1 MVIGMPRPRS
11 RHVAEVKH
19 QLVAR
24 LREALHRPGQRFLSN
39 RAVARRFDVS
49 YQTADALMRELADE
63 GLIVRRAAS
72 GSYVPGASTT
82 SGGVVLAF
90 SARARHKSSFGSHLL
105 DRLRSRLA
113 AERVD
118 WVMNW
123 TISSGR
129 HGPRLGATRYA
140 VIWER
145 PDVVDASIRLERTA
159 LLLNA
164 RPPAGA
170 GAALI
175 DSVSI
180 DDFSGGAHAAQ
191 FLLQRRRG
199 AAALAILAGP
209 RHDARSEA
217 RVAGFLSVAPASV
230 VAAPDW
236 FLQGGLMVADR
247 ALTAGPGGLFCCND
261 RLAQA
266 VLRRVADRSVRR
278 PPLVGFDDAP
288 VARYLDLT
296 TIAIPWDDLVD
307 AAMGVIQRRRAE
319 PTSAAIAQLVSPRL
333 IVRD

>member
-1 MVIGMPRPRS
+1 MVIAMPRPRS
-11 RHVAEVKH
+11 RHVADVKQ

-24 LREALHRPGQRFLSN
+24 LREMRHRPGQRFLSN
-39 RAVARRFDVS
+39 RAVARRYGVS
-49 YQTADALMRELADE
+49 YQTADVLMRQLADE

-72 GSYVPGASTT
+72 GSYVPGTVTAW
-82 SGGVVLAF
+82 GGVVLAF
-90 SARARHKSSFGSHLL
+90 SPRARHKGSFGSHLL

-113 AERVD
+113 AEHVN
-118 WVMNW
+118 WVMSW
-123 TISSGR
+123 TTSPGQHR
-129 HGPRLGATRYA
+129 RRLGATRYP

-145 PDVVDASIRLERTA
+145 PDAVDAAIRQARTS

-199 AAALAILAGP
+199 TAPLAILAGP
-209 RHDARSEA
+209 PHDARSDG
-217 RVAGFLSVAPASV
+217 RVAGFLSVAPATV
-230 VAAPDW
+230 IAAPDW
-236 FLQGGLMVADR
+236 FLQGGLAVADL
-247 ALTAGPGGLFCCND
+247 ALAAGPGGLFCCND

-266 VLRRVADRSVRR
+266 VLRRVADRKIRR

-307 AAMGVIQRRRAE
+307 AAVGVILRRRAE
-319 PTSAAIAQLVSPRL
+319 PASAAIAQLVSTRL
-333 IVRD
+333 IIRD

>member
-1 MVIGMPRPRS
+1 MPRPRS
-11 RHVAEVKH
+11 RHVADVRQ

-24 LREALHRPGQRFLSN
+24 LREMGHRPGQRFLSN
-39 RAVARRFDVS
+39 RAVARRYGVS
-49 YQTADALMRELADE
+49 YQTADVLMRQLADE

-72 GSYVPGASTT
+72 GSYLPGTATAWQ
-82 SGGVVLAF
+82 GVVLAF
-90 SARARHKSSFGSHLL
+90 SQRARHKGSFGSHLL
-105 DRLRSRLA
+105 DRLRGRLD
-113 AERVD
+113 AEHVD
-118 WVMNW
+118 SVMNW
-123 TISSGR
+123 TTSGR
-129 HGPRLGATRYA
+129 QRPRLGATRYP

-145 PDVVDASIRLERTA
+145 PDAVDAAIRLERTA

-170 GAALI
+170 GASLV
-175 DSVSI
+175 DSVSV

-199 AAALAILAGP
+199 AAPFAILAGP
-209 RHDARSEA
+209 PHDARSDE

-236 FLQGGLMVADR
+236 FLQGGLAVADR
-247 ALTAGPGGLFCCND
+247 ALAAGAGGIFCCND

-266 VLRRVADRSVRR
+266 VIRRASDRRIRR

-307 AAMGVIQRRRAE
+307 AAVGVILRRRTE
-319 PTSAAIAQLVSPRL
+319 PSSAAIAQLVSTRL